1 MKSICGLDCC
11 DKCER
16 KAQCGGCIETDGR
29 PFGGKCIAAQCIK
42 KDGTEAFEE
51 LKRKVIDE
59 FNSLKIKD
67 LEVNNLNLLNGFFV
81 NLEYELLSGQK
92 VKLLK
97 DNDIYLGNQ
106 IEIPNS
112 DRCYGVVADDK
123 YLLVCEYGCMGA
135 DPEIVAYV
143 RR

>member
-16 KAQCGGCIETDGR
+16 KAQCGGCIETNGK
-29 PFGGKCIAAQCIK
+29 PFGGTCIAAECIR
-42 KDGTEAFEE
+42 KDGIEAFEE
-51 LKRKVIDE
+51 LKKTLIDE

-67 LEVNNLNLLNGFFV
+67 LKVNNLNLLNGFFV
-81 NLEYELLSGQK
+81 NLEYELPNGQK
-92 VKLLK
+92 VNLLK

-112 DRCYGVVADDK
+112 DRCYGIVADDK
-123 YLLVCEYGCMGA
+123 YLLVYEYGCMGA

>member
-11 DKCER
+11 NECER
-16 KAQCGGCIETDGR
+16 KAQCGGCIETNGK
-29 PFGGKCIAAQCIK
+29 PFGGTCIAAECIR
-42 KDGTEAFEE
+42 KDGIEVFEE
-51 LKRKVIDE
+51 LKGKVIDE

-67 LEVNNLNLLNGFFV
+67 LEVKNLNLLNGFFV
-81 NLEYELLSGQK
+81 NLEYELPNGQK

-112 DRCYGVVADDK
+112 DRCYGIVADEE
-123 YLLVCEYGCMGA
+123 YLLVCQYGCMGA

>member
-11 DKCER
+11 KECER
-16 KAQCGGCIETDGR
+16 KAQCGGCIETNGK
-29 PFGGKCIAAQCIK
+29 PFGGTCIAAECIR
-42 KDGTEAFEE
+42 KDGIEVFEE
-51 LKRKVIDE
+51 LKKTLIDE

-67 LEVNNLNLLNGFFV
+67 LKVNNLNLLNGFFV
-81 NLEYELLSGQK
+81 NLEYELPNGHR

-106 IEIPNS
+106 IEIPGS
-112 DRCYGVVADDK
+112 DRCYGIVADEE
-123 YLLVCEYGCMGA
+123 YLLVCQYGCMGA